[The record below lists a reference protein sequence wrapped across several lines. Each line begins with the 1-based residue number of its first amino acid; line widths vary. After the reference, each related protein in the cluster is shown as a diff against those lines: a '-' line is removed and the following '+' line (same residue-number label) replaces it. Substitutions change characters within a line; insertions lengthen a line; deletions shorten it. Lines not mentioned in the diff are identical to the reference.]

1 LRLARTKRSWMLAP
15 LALAILAF
23 APAVASATVTT
34 SQVTSPGDPY
44 YGMYDGDLPSSD
56 PANQVT
62 ISGTTDGTTGDQVD
76 VYCFHGT
83 YWGGTS
89 SNNVASNVSVDAD
102 GSFSV
107 SVRSDNISWEAQTCR
122 LRAVPTSG
130 WNNSDLPH
138 FAGPRVNIAY
148 KSTNKV
154 PVQGAAT
161 DQTYDYYVGAGGLKG
176 FFETESLSSC
186 GPYNMGAYLNPGSF
200 AMTSQGD
207 NWDCVAAL
215 YNQNLS
221 NDASQLRID
230 GLNAYTTYGLPT
242 YDWDG
247 PGPGVASKPAGSPA
261 LDVSVTRDASNGN
274 MTITEVQQI
283 VACPTNAFPADGSN
297 CDTVHPTGVRLT
309 RVIKMDHDG
318 LVVTITD
325 TWSSVDGNQ
334 HTFNADYDNYVQS
347 YEYATFK
354 FPGDD
359 QFTTYAQGDVAPLGS
374 SAPGTIYTRD
384 SDYPDSIYQG
394 VGGLTYATQ
403 PNEARF
409 NWSNQEF
416 QLNYPRTIPAGG
428 SLTMTHVA
436 FSARNTDQAKALGAE
451 VEDRLAGPSV
461 SITAPAN
468 GSTTDVPQTT
478 VTGKATDN
486 GGIAS
491 LTVNGVSTP
500 VAADGTFSAPVG
512 LNVGENVVTAVAADK
527 AGNTTQAQTTVNY
540 VPKAVPATPT
550 TPAKPAPTCK
560 VPKISR
566 GSTLKTTEKKI
577 RAAGCKVGK
586 IKRARSTTKLGR
598 VIAISPK
605 GGAVKPLLTK
615 VNVTLSAGKK
625 VVKHGGRSA
634 AKH

>member
-1 LRLARTKRSWMLAP
+1 MLAP
-15 LALAILAF
+15 LALAILAL
-23 APAVASATVTT
+23 APGVASAAVTT
-34 SQVTSPGDPY
+34 SQVTSPGDPFF
-44 YGMYDGDLPSSD
+44 GMYDGDLLSTD
-56 PANQVT
+56 AANQITV
-62 ISGTTDGTTGDQVD
+62 SGTTNGTAGDQVD
-76 VYCFHGT
+76 VSCFYGNYDGSISWST
-83 YWGGTS
+83 
-89 SNNVASNVSVDAD
+89 VASNVPVAAD

-107 SVRSDNISWEAQTCR
+107 SAPSNIWEAQTCR

-130 WNNSDLPH
+130 WGNDANLPH

-148 KSTNKV
+148 KSTYKV

-161 DQTYDYYVGAGGLKG
+161 DQLYDYYVGAGGLKG
-176 FFETESLSSC
+176 FFEAESISDC
-186 GPYNMGAYLNPGSF
+186 GPGYMGAYVNAGNF
-200 AMTSQGD
+200 AMTYTGS
-207 NWDCVAAL
+207 NWACLATVRRSNAA
-215 YNQNLS
+215 

-230 GLNAYTTYGLPT
+230 GLNAYTAYGLPT

-247 PGPGVASKPAGSPA
+247 AGPGVASKPAGSPA
-261 LDVSVTRDASNGN
+261 IEVSITRDASNGN
-274 MTITEVQQI
+274 VTITEVQQI
-283 VACPTNAFPADGSN
+283 VACPTNAFPVTGPN
-297 CDTVHPTGVRLT
+297 CPQVHPVGVRLT

-318 LVVTITD
+318 LVVAVTD
-325 TWSSVDGNQ
+325 TWSSVDGAQ
-334 HTFNADYDNYVQS
+334 HTFDADFDNRARAYD
-347 YEYATFK
+347 YATFK
-354 FPGDD
+354 FPGDNE
-359 QFTTYAQGDVAPLGS
+359 FMTYAPGDVAPLGS
-374 SAPGTIYTRD
+374 TAPATIYTRD
-384 SDYPDSIYQG
+384 STYPDSVYHG

-403 PNEARF
+403 PSDARF
-409 NWSNQEF
+409 TSQYRRF
-416 QLNYPRTIPAGG
+416 VLNYPRTIPAGG

-468 GSTTDVPQTT
+468 GSTTDVAQTT

-512 LNVGENVVTAVAADK
+512 LSVGANVITVVAADK

-540 VPKAVPATPT
+540 VPKA
-550 TPAKPAPTCK
+550 TPAKPAPKCT

-566 GSTLKTTEKKI
+566 GSTLKTAQKKI
-577 RAAGCKVGK
+577 RAAGCTVGK
-586 IKRARSTTKLGR
+586 IKRARSKTKKGR

-605 GGAVKPLLTK
+605 GGSVQPLLTK

-625 VVKHGGRSA
+625 AVKHGGRSS
-634 AKH
+634 KH

>member
-1 LRLARTKRSWMLAP
+1 MLAP
-15 LALAILAF
+15 LALAILAI

-44 YGMYDGDLPSSD
+44 YGLYDGDLSSSD

-62 ISGTTDGTTGDQVD
+62 ISGTTNGTTGDQVD
-76 VYCFHGT
+76 VYCFNST
-83 YWGGTS
+83 YYGDVS
-89 SNNVASNVSVDAD
+89 SNSVTSGVSVDAD

-107 SVRSDNISWEAQTCR
+107 SVPSNSIAWEAQTCR

-130 WNNSDLPH
+130 WSNTDLPH
-138 FAGPRVNIAY
+138 FAGPRVNVAY
-148 KSTNKV
+148 KSTDKV

-161 DQTYDYYVGAGGLKG
+161 DQTDDYYVGAAGLKG
-176 FFETESLSSC
+176 YFETDSLSDC
-186 GPYNMGAYLNPGSF
+186 GPYHMGAYVNPGSF
-200 AMTSQGD
+200 AMTSEGY
-207 NWDCVAAL
+207 NWDCVASL
-215 YNQNLS
+215 FSSNIS

-230 GLNAYTTYGLPT
+230 GLNAYTTYALPMN
-242 YDWDG
+242 DWDG
-247 PGPGVASKPAGSPA
+247 GGPGVNSKPAGSPA
-261 LDVSVTRDASNGN
+261 VDVSVTRDASNGN
-274 MTITEVQQI
+274 LTINEIQQI
-283 VACPTNAFPADGSN
+283 VACPTDAFPVDSTN
-297 CDTVHPTGVRLT
+297 CDTVHPTGVQLT

-318 LVVTITD
+318 LVVAVTD
-325 TWSSVDGNQ
+325 TWSSVDGAQ
-334 HTFNADYDNYVQS
+334 HTFNADYNNYAAAYTS
-347 YEYATFK
+347 WWTGSGWTGPTFK

-384 SDYPDSIYQG
+384 TEYPDSIYQG

-409 NWSNQEF
+409 NWSSSEF

-500 VAADGTFSAPVG
+500 VAGDGSFSAPVG
-512 LNVGENVVTAVAADK
+512 LSVGENVVTVVAADK
-527 AGNTTQAQTTVNY
+527 AGNTTQAQTTVGY
-540 VPKAVPATPT
+540 VPKATPATPT

-566 GSTLKTTEKKI
+566 GSTLTTTQKKI

-586 IKRARSTTKLGR
+586 IKRATSKTKKGR

-605 GGAVKPLLTK
+605 GGSVKPLLTK
-615 VNVTLSAGKK
+615 VNITLSAGKK
-625 VVKHGGRSA
+625 VVKHGGRSSR
-634 AKH
+634 H